1 MKCPKCGCEDSK
13 VVDSRGTD
21 DGERIRRRRECLKCA
36 YRFTT
41 YEIIESTP
49 ILVIKRD
56 GVRESFD
63 RQKVL
68 NGMVKACEK
77 RQISIERLE
86 KAADEIENEIRST
99 FKKEV
104 PTASIGELTMGK
116 LKEIDA
122 VAYVRYASVYR
133 EFKDIQ
139 DFAREIS
146 SLN

>member
-21 DGERIRRRRECLKCA
+21 DGERIRRRRECLNCA

-86 KAADEIENEIRST
+86 KAVDEIENEIRST

-139 DFAREIS
+139 DFAKEIS
-146 SLN
+146 ALN

>member
-21 DGERIRRRRECLKCA
+21 DGARIRRRRECLKCA

-86 KAADEIENEIRST
+86 RAVDEIENEIRST

-139 DFAREIS
+139 DFAKEIS
-146 SLN
+146 ALN